1 MTFLGEVLINNN
13 IPQNFSFH
21 GLLDYSIFHNKRNI
35 NITFLLFFYL
45 LGEEFVGE
53 ILLDKLVPMLV
64 KVITEV
70 VSNIN
75 RITRGHPKTVSVK
88 YPFGEAKIA

>member
-1 MTFLGEVLINNN
+1 M
-13 IPQNFSFH
+13 
-21 GLLDYSIFHNKRNI
+21 
-35 NITFLLFFYL
+35 
-45 LGEEFVGE
+45 GE

-75 RITRGHPKTVSVK
+75 RITRGHPTTVSVK